1 MSTHNTNNHEHDTDF
16 PCATC
21 NRWSTN
27 CCGPWE
33 TPDEHDD

>member
-1 MSTHNTNNHEHDTDF
+1 MSTYNTNNHEHDDF

-21 NRWSTN
+21 NRWSQN

-33 TPDEHDD
+33 TPQEHDE